1 MTSNPLALS
10 LILAA
15 LVVALALLTNARA
28 NRRAA
33 AVEAAFPPIGQILL
47 VDGLRVHALTV
58 GSGPDL
64 ILIHGA
70 SGNLRDLIPLMTRL
84 APTYRVTAFDR
95 PGLGW
100 SDPIPDSA
108 SLSAQA
114 RHLSAAATQLGI
126 TDPILLG
133 QSYGGSV
140 ALAWALDAPLKPRAL
155 VLVSSPS
162 LPWPGPL
169 DPWYRLTKTWI
180 GKAVAIPL
188 VAAYLPDSYIHGT
201 ITGIFAPDPVPAD
214 YRALIGEGLSIRRP
228 SLVTNT
234 AQVNG
239 LRDQLVAQEPRYR
252 DLTLPIE
259 LIHGDADTIVPL
271 TIHSG
276 PLSTLLPQANLIVL
290 PGTGHMPHH
299 AHPQTI
305 PDAIARAD
313 RRSAVQQAP

>member
-1 MTSNPLALS
+1 MVTGA
-10 LILAA
+10 
-15 LVVALALLTNARA
+15 VAS
-28 NRRAA
+28 RRAA
-33 AVEAAFPPIGQILL
+33 AVEVAFPPLGQILT
-47 VDGLRVHALTV
+47 VNGLRVHALTL

-64 ILIHGA
+64 IMIHGA
-70 SGNLRDLIPLMTRL
+70 SGNLRDLMPLMTRL
-84 APTYRVTAFDR
+84 APDYRVTAFDR

-100 SDPIPDSA
+100 SDPIADSA
-108 SLSAQA
+108 SLTAQA

-140 ALAWALDAPLKPRAL
+140 ALAWALDAAMPPRAL
-155 VLVSSPS
+155 VLVSAPS
-162 LPWPGPL
+162 LPWPGSL
-169 DPWYRLTKTWI
+169 DPWYRLTQTWVGKT
-180 GKAVAIPL
+180 VAIPL
-188 VAAYLPDSYIHGT
+188 VAAFVPDSYLHAA
-201 ITGIFAPDPVPAD
+201 ITGIFAPDPIPAH

-228 SLVTNT
+228 SLITNT

-239 LRDQLVAQEPRYR
+239 LRAQLVAQEPRYP

-276 PLSTLLPQANLIVL
+276 PLSDRLPHAHLTVL

-299 AHPQTI
+299 SHADTVLA
-305 PDAIARAD
+305 AITRAAQ
-313 RRSAVQQAP
+313 RASLR